1 METTHKI
8 IALAGNP
15 NVGKS
20 TVFNA
25 LTGMHQHTGNW
36 AGKTVANAVGEY
48 VYNGNIYTLVD
59 LPGTYSLMANSE
71 EELIARDYICFE
83 KPQCVIITC
92 DATCLER
99 NLNLVL
105 QTLEITSNA
114 VLCINMM
121 DEAKKKGIVI
131 DCDKLSELLG
141 IPVCKISARKGVGLD
156 NLIEKVAYVTDNPIK
171 GCMRI
176 QYTKQIEGMLSVM
189 EDALDDYDNKRWF
202 ALRLLSDDND
212 LFKNIS
218 DDKLLLIAQKLRDD
232 NNITIEKIKDNI
244 ASCFV
249 MTAEYISSQCVSFTK
264 KNYNDRSRRLDSFI
278 VGKFTGVPIMLIM
291 LGIVLWITIIGA
303 NYPSDFLYNTF
314 LSFEDKLASCL
325 AVIGIHGKI
334 SEMLVCGVY
343 RVTVWVI
350 SVMLPPMA
358 IFFPLFTL
366 LEDLGYLPRVA
377 FNLDKSF
384 KKCRS
389 CGKQSLTMC
398 MGFGCNAVGV
408 TGARIIDS
416 PRERLIAILTNSF
429 VPCNGRFPTLIAITS
444 MFFITG
450 TTIFG
455 SVLSALFVL
464 LFMVI
469 GVCAS
474 MGASYLLSGTLLK
487 GSPTSFALE
496 LPPYRAPDI
505 LQVAIRSV
513 FDRTIFVLSR
523 AIMSAAPAGLIIW
536 LLANITVGDASLLN
550 HIANFLNPFATLMGL
565 DGVILLAFILGFPAN
580 EIVVPII
587 IMAYMSGGALTEYSS
602 LSQLKTLLINNGWT
616 FITAFN
622 TMLFVLF
629 HWPCATTCITIKK
642 ETGSI
647 KWAIVAFLLPT
658 VTGIVLCMLTNFIF
672 NIL

>member
-1 METTHKI
+1 METTHKT

-48 VYNGNIYTLVD
+48 VYNGNSYTLVD

-71 EELIARDYICFE
+71 EEVIARDYICFE
-83 KPQCVIITC
+83 NPDCVIITC

-114 VLCINMM
+114 VLCVNMM
-121 DEAKKKGIVI
+121 DEAKKKGIEI
-131 DCDKLSELLG
+131 DCDKLSSLLG
-141 IPVCKISARKGVGLD
+141 IPVCTVSARKAIGLD
-156 NLIEKVAYVTDNPIK
+156 DLIQTVASVTQKPVNK
-171 GCMRI
+171 CMRI
-176 QYTKQIEGMLSVM
+176 QYTPIIEDMLTDLEQVIKHN
-189 EDALDDYDNKRWF
+189 NKRWF
-202 ALRLLSDDND
+202 ALRLLADDSD
-212 LFKNIS
+212 LFK
-218 DDKLLLIAQKLRDD
+218 DLTEDKLLLQAQKLRDD
-232 NNITIEKIKDNI
+232 NNITVERIKDNI

-249 MTAEYISSQCVSFTK
+249 MTAEYISSQCVSFKK
-264 KNYNDRSRRLDSFI
+264 KNYNAANRRLDSML
-278 VGKFTGVPIMLIM
+278 VGRFTGVPIMLLM

-314 LSFEDKLASCL
+314 LSFEDTLTDWLAF
-325 AVIGIHGKI
+325 IGIQGKFAD
-334 SEMLVCGVY
+334 MLVKGVY
-343 RVTVWVI
+343 RVTVWVV

-416 PRERLIAILTNSF
+416 PRERLIAVLTNSF

-444 MFFITG
+444 MFFVAS
-450 TTIFG
+450 TTLFG
-455 SVLSALFVL
+455 SVMSALFVL
-464 LFMVI
+464 MFMVI
-469 GVCAS
+469 GVTAS

-487 GSPTSFALE
+487 GEPTSFALE
-496 LPPYRAPDI
+496 LPPYRAPDVW
-505 LQVAIRSV
+505 QVAIRSV
-513 FDRTIFVLSR
+513 LDRTVFVLSR
-523 AIMSAAPAGLIIW
+523 AVISAAPAGLIIW
-536 LLANITVGDASLLN
+536 LLANITVGDISLLN
-550 HIANFLNPFATLMGL
+550 YIADFLNPFAALMGL

-602 LSQLKTLLINNGWT
+602 LNALKALLVDNGWT

-629 HWPCATTCITIKK
+629 HWPCATTCLTIKK

-647 KWAIVAFLLPT
+647 KWALIAFLLPT
-658 VTGIVLCMLTNFIF
+658 LTGVVLCMLTNFIY
-672 NIL
+672 NLI

>member
-1 METTHKI
+1 MGTEHHKT

-48 VYNGNIYTLVD
+48 IYNNKRYKLVD

-71 EELIARDYICFE
+71 EEVIARDYICFE
-83 KPQCVIITC
+83 NPDCVVITC

-105 QTLEITSNA
+105 QTLEITTNA

-121 DEAKKKGIVI
+121 DEAKKKGIEI
-131 DCDKLSELLG
+131 DCDKLSSLLG
-141 IPVCKISARKGVGLD
+141 IPVCTVSARKSIGLD
-156 NLIEKVAYVTDNPIK
+156 DLIQTVSNVTEKPTDK
-171 GCMRI
+171 RMHI
-176 QYTKQIEGMLSVM
+176 QYTPLIESMINEI
-189 EDALDDYDNKRWF
+189 EDKIESHINNRWL
-202 ALRLLSDDND
+202 ALRLLSDDKD
-212 LFKNIS
+212 IFKDNKYINLAGEVRNKNNIS
-218 DDKLLLIAQKLRDD
+218 TEQ
-232 NNITIEKIKDNI
+232 IKDNI

-249 MTAEYISSQCVSFTK
+249 MTAEYISSQCVSFKK
-264 KNYNDRSRRLDSFI
+264 KNYYSADRKIDRII
-278 VGKFTGVPIMLIM
+278 VGRFTGVPIMLLM
-291 LGIVLWITIIGA
+291 LGAVLWITIIGA
-303 NYPSDFLYNTF
+303 NYPSNLLYNSF
-314 LSFEDKLASCL
+314 LGAEAKLIIAL
-325 AVIGIHGKI
+325 DFVGIGGKI
-334 SEMLVCGVY
+334 AEMLVYGIY
-343 RVTVWVI
+343 RVTVWVV

-429 VPCNGRFPTLIAITS
+429 VPCNGRFPTLIAITA
-444 MFFITG
+444 MFFVTG
-450 TTIFG
+450 ASIFD

-464 LFMVI
+464 MFMVI
-469 GVCAS
+469 GICAS
-474 MGASYLLSGTLLK
+474 MVASYLLSSTVLIGEP
-487 GSPTSFALE
+487 SSFALE
-496 LPPYRAPDI
+496 LPPYRVPDI
-505 LQVAIRSV
+505 WQVAIRSV
-513 FDRTIFVLSR
+513 LDRTVFVLSR
-523 AIMSAAPAGLIIW
+523 AVAAAAPAGLIIW
-536 LLANITVGDASLLN
+536 LLANVTISDISLLN
-550 HIANFLNPFATLMGL
+550 HIAQFLDPFASLMGL

-587 IMAYMSGGALTEYSS
+587 IMAYMSGGMLTDYTS
-602 LSQLKTLLINNGWT
+602 LSQLKTLLVDNGWT
-616 FITAFN
+616 FITALN

-629 HWPCATTCITIKK
+629 HWPCATTCMTVKK
-642 ETGSI
+642 ETGSF
-647 KWAIVAFLLPT
+647 KWTILAFVLPT
-658 VTGIVLCMLTNFIF
+658 VTGIAVCILTNFIY
-672 NIL
+672 NLLH